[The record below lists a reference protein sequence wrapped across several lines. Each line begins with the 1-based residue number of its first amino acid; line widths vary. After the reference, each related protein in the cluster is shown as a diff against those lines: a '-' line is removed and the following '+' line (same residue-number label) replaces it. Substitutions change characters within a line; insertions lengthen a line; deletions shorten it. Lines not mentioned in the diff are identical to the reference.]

1 MRGGWYVRAM
11 ADGDQDQGGD
21 TRADEIVAR
30 PVESLNVEL
39 KTWLD
44 LQDDAHAAKLVKAL
58 FALRNRNGGYLVIG
72 FDDATLQPDPYTF
85 ARPLAEVYHHDEVQA
100 KVSRYAHETFEIMVR
115 YGRRD
120 GNLYPVISVPEGV
133 RTPVAVKSDLAGS
146 TAGTMLLRRGD
157 IYFRTLQSNGT
168 PSSAKVMPADLA
180 DLMEICF
187 DNREADIGRFFRR
200 QLGAGGVDALRAM
213 LGAPPPPTEA
223 EQLKA
228 RAQALIVKG
237 DAAFAEALAA
247 SPQPEGKK
255 HLVEALTMR
264 VAMVAAPPHPDA
276 LPTNEFMSRVQAAN
290 PQYTGWPAW
299 LDARG
304 FSQAKDRARV
314 EGDAWVTYVH
324 GGDIGERDRLEFMR
338 YDPKGDFFVRR
349 LMQDDTADSVP
360 VGVALDPVL
369 MLYRVTEFIAAGIAV
384 LRGAGW
390 SEQDRAGFAFTW
402 TGLAGRKLSS
412 WANPMR
418 FLGVGE
424 GYESS
429 TPVSMSY
436 VEVSLDTP
444 HLALAPA
451 VEKAVAPLFAAF
463 NGYQPPTALVEEAVR
478 ALVERRM

>member
-1 MRGGWYVRAM
+1 M
-11 ADGDQDQGGD
+11 AKDEQEKSGD
-21 TRADEIVAR
+21 TRADEIVAH

-72 FDDATLQPDPYTF
+72 FDDTTLQPDDYTLG
-85 ARPLAEVYHHDEVQA
+85 RPLEEVYHHDEVQA

-120 GNLYPVISVPEGV
+120 GNSFPVISVPEGV
-133 RTPVAVKSDLAGS
+133 RTPVAVKSDLLDKTSGKA
-146 TAGTMLLRRGD
+146 LLARGD

-200 QLGAGGVDALRAM
+200 QLGTGGVDALRAM
-213 LGAPPPPTEA
+213 LGAPPAPTEA
-223 EQLKA
+223 DQLKA
-228 RAQALIVKG
+228 RAQALIVRG
-237 DAAFAEALAA
+237 DAAFDAALAS
-247 SPQPEGKK
+247 SPPPEGRT
-255 HLVEALTMR
+255 HRVDGLTMR
-264 VAMVAAPPHPDA
+264 VGMVAAPPHPDA

-304 FSQAKDRARV
+304 FSQARDRARV
-314 EGDAWVTYVH
+314 EGDAWVTLIH
-324 GGDIGERDRLEFMR
+324 GGDMGSRERLEYML
-338 YDPKGDFFVRR
+338 YDPKGEFFVRR
-349 LMQDDTADSVP
+349 LMQDDTADQVSP
-360 VGVALDPVL
+360 GVALDPVL

-390 SEQDRAGFAFTW
+390 SEQERAGFAFAW
-402 TGLAGRKLSS
+402 TGLAGRKIVS

-418 FLGVGE
+418 FFGVGE
-424 GYESS
+424 GYESV
-429 TPVSMSY
+429 TPRVASY
-436 VEVSLDTP
+436 VEVALDTP

-463 NGYQPPTALVEEAVR
+463 NGYQPPTSLIEDAVR
-478 ALVERRM
+478 ALVERKI

>member
-1 MRGGWYVRAM
+1 MPEDEQENNR
-11 ADGDQDQGGD
+11 D

-72 FDDATLQPDPYTF
+72 FDDATLQPDAYTLDR
-85 ARPLAEVYHHDEVQA
+85 ALEEVYHHDEVQA

-120 GNLYPVISVPEGV
+120 GNSYPVISVPEGV
-133 RTPVAVKSDLAGS
+133 RTPVAVKSDLLDKTSGKA
-146 TAGTMLLRRGD
+146 LLARGD

-200 QLGAGGVDALRAM
+200 QLGTGGVDALRAM
-213 LGAPPPPTEA
+213 LGAPPVPTEA

-228 RAQALIVKG
+228 RAQALIVRG
-237 DAAFAEALAA
+237 DAVFGAALAS
-247 SPQPEGKK
+247 SPPPEGKT
-255 HLVEALTMR
+255 HRVDGLTMR
-264 VAMVAAPPHPDA
+264 VGMVAAPPHTDA

-304 FSQAKDRARV
+304 FSQPKDRARV
-314 EGDAWVTYVH
+314 EGNAWVTFIH
-324 GGDIGERDRLEFMR
+324 GGDMGSRERLEYML
-338 YDPKGDFFVRR
+338 YDPRGEFFVRR
-349 LMQDDTADSVP
+349 LMQDDTEGQVSP
-360 VGVALDPVL
+360 GVALDPVL
-369 MLYRVTEFIAAGIAV
+369 MLYRVTEFIAAGISV

-390 SEQDRAGFAFTW
+390 SEHERAGFAFAW
-402 TGLAGRKLSS
+402 TGLAGRKIVS

-418 FLGVGE
+418 FFGAGD
-424 GYESS
+424 GYKSV
-429 TPVSMSY
+429 TPDAASY
-436 VEVSLDTP
+436 VEVALDTP

-451 VEKAVAPLFAAF
+451 VEKVVAPLFAAF
-463 NGYQPPTALVEEAVR
+463 NGYQPPTSLIEEAVR
-478 ALVERRM
+478 ALVERKI

>member
-1 MRGGWYVRAM
+1 M
-11 ADGDQDQGGD
+11 ADGDQGQGGD

-44 LQDDAHAAKLVKAL
+44 LNDDAHAAKLVKAL

-72 FDDATLQPDPYTF
+72 FDDATLQPDPYTLT
-85 ARPLAEVYHHDEVQA
+85 RPLEEVYHHDEVQA

-120 GNLYPVISVPEGV
+120 GNSYPVISVPEGV

-146 TAGTMLLRRGD
+146 TPGTMLLRRGD

-200 QLGAGGVDALRAM
+200 QLGVGGVDALRAM
-213 LGAPPPPTEA
+213 LGAPPARTEA

-228 RAQALIVKG
+228 RAQALIVRG
-237 DAAFAEALAA
+237 DTAFDAALAA
-247 SPQPEGKK
+247 APPPEGKV
-255 HLVEALTMR
+255 HRIDGLTMR
-264 VAMVAAPPHPDA
+264 VGMVAAPPHQDA

-314 EGDAWVTYVH
+314 EGDAWVTLIQ
-324 GGDIGERDRLEFMR
+324 GGDMGSRERLEYML
-338 YDPKGDFFVRR
+338 YDPKGEFFVRR
-349 LMQDDTADSVP
+349 LMQDDTADQVTP
-360 VGVALDPVL
+360 GTVLDPVL

-390 SEQDRAGFAFTW
+390 SEQDRAGFAFSW
-402 TGLAGRKLSS
+402 SGLSGRRIAS

-418 FLGVGE
+418 FFGVGE
-424 GYESS
+424 GYESL
-429 TPVSMSY
+429 TPGAVSY

-463 NGYQPPTALVEEAVR
+463 NGYQPPSALVEDAVR
-478 ALVERRM
+478 ALIERKL

>member
-1 MRGGWYVRAM
+1 M

-72 FDDATLQPDPYTF
+72 FDDVTLQPDPYTLN
-85 ARPLAEVYHHDEVQA
+85 RPFEEVYHHDEVQA

-120 GNLYPVISVPEGV
+120 GNSYPVISVPEGV
-133 RTPVAVKSDLAGS
+133 RTPVAVSRDLLDKSTGKALLA
-146 TAGTMLLRRGD
+146 RGD

-168 PSSAKVMPADLA
+168 PSSAKIMPADLA

-213 LGAPPPPTEA
+213 HGAPPAPSEA

-228 RAQALIVKG
+228 RAEALIVRG
-237 DAAFAEALAA
+237 DAAFADALAA
-247 SPQPEGKK
+247 SPQPEGKE
-255 HLVEALTMR
+255 HLVEALMMR

-304 FSQAKDRARV
+304 FSQANDRAHV
-314 EGDAWVTYVH
+314 EGDAWVTYIH

-349 LMQDDTADSVP
+349 LMQDDTADRVP
-360 VGVALDPVL
+360 AGVALDPVL
-369 MLYRVTEFIAAGIAV
+369 MLYRVTEFIAAGVAV

-390 SEQDRAGFAFTW
+390 SEQDRAGFAFAW
-402 TGLAGRKLSS
+402 SGLAGRKIAS
-412 WANPMR
+412 WANPVR
-418 FLGVGE
+418 FFGVGE
-424 GYESS
+424 GYKSL
-429 TPVSMSY
+429 TPGAVSY
-436 VEVSLDTP
+436 VEVALDTP

-463 NGYQPPTALVEEAVR
+463 NGYQPPSSLIEDAVR
-478 ALVERRM
+478 ALVERKM